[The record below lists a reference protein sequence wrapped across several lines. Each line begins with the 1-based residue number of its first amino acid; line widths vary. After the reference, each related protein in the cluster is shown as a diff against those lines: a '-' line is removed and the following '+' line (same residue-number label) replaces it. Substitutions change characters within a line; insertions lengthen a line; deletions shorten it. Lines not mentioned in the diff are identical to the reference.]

1 MVALFVPEVQREGPG
16 PLELGHRPRS
26 DWDRWAALTPSFK
39 WPDDAPLCAKQIDDG
54 PEMIFEGVS
63 EADKPK
69 QLGQCIRTI
78 AAAWFSQGWSQAEAV
93 EAIMEWGKAGL
104 DYPLDKTMV
113 RELVA
118 ETAMGRV
125 DCQENRPCP
134 AEYCEPDKC
143 PFPPAALGGAWFD
156 PGKVA
161 VVAST
166 RDARLD
172 KLDLLKAKG
181 RRKAI
186 DPITGETLQDE
197 SGREILEP
205 DYTLSPTKAATAV
218 VGSMDLCLDAADRS
232 KEPVIWRF
240 DRGIW
245 SPTGERA
252 ITNAVDEAVGDLS
265 YERGLR
271 ETLRR
276 VRARVDQV
284 AFNADPALMP
294 LLNGAIDLRT
304 GRFRSL
310 EPSDYMTFRYNAN
323 YDPAADYRPFL
334 WFLCSVLPDPRDVL
348 TAIDLYTAAA
358 IRHPFEVFVLLFGG
372 GSNGKGIFEKVLQ
385 HLLTPDRTTALKFDE
400 LSRSRFG
407 PGALLDKELWVVSE
421 VETAKDA
428 TAALKRVS
436 TGELIDTDVKYG
448 GRKQGQPHVLP
459 ILDANNAFDFG
470 DDSKGRRRRLVK
482 LDFPFTFDRGS
493 ADRPKDPTL
502 LETLTT
508 PEALAGV
515 VRLIAARAPSLF
527 KTRRIYRR
535 MSEEETESI
544 LKRQQDSLAY
554 FCDEC
559 LTTETPEVPGQRL
572 TTEAAYEVYLEYC
585 RLFNIPTPAGRSPF
599 GKYIKERFGQTSIA
613 TRIGNQGIRYYPGLW
628 ISKSAKTAY
637 AENCLSYSSNKA
649 ATGQQHDIG
658 TKIPISEWIATAA
671 TGEWSSVDI
680 EEILDEIYGMC
691 NFINSCESPQ
701 DITWRNYCD
710 FAVASVAAVAKDRCI
725 SNNLATGEKCP
736 VAKGNSPVAE
746 TSGIDRELSE
756 AEERQRQDE
765 ARKRTPEPKSIELSN
780 GQKLTNLKSIRL
792 LSEVE
797 RFTGIDGHIYG
808 PFRADEVASLPV
820 IHAKNLI
827 TRGVA
832 TPINPDPGSDSS
844 RVEVA
849 DHQQKCCH
857 RCGTRLAG
865 IGARQDPESLH
876 WYCMPCWPNRAAAEG
891 RA

>member
-1 MVALFVPEVQREGPG
+1 MPEVQRKGPG
-16 PLELGHRPRS
+16 PLELGHLPQS
-26 DWDRWAALTPSFK
+26 DWDRWAALTPPFK

-54 PEMIFEGVS
+54 PEMIFDGVS
-63 EADKPK
+63 EADKPE
-69 QLGQCIRTI
+69 QLKKCIRTV
-78 AAAWFSQGWSQAEAV
+78 AAGWFGYGWSQAEVIKVV
-93 EAIMEWGKAGL
+93 EEWPEAGL
-104 DYPLDKTMV
+104 DYPLDMGMV

-118 ETAMGRV
+118 KTAMEPV
-125 DCQENRPCP
+125 DCLNNCPCP
-134 AEYCEPDKC
+134 PGYCEKDKC
-143 PFPPAALGGAWFD
+143 EFPPAVMGGAWFD
-156 PGKVA
+156 PGKVPA
-161 VVAST
+161 VSLPQNSPT
-166 RDARLD
+166 LER
-172 KLDLLKAKG
+172 LDLLKAKG
-181 RRKAI
+181 RKKSI
-186 DPITGETLQDE
+186 DPITGGSVLDE
-197 SGREILEP
+197 AGQAVMEP
-205 DYTLSPTKAATAV
+205 DYTLSPTKAAATV
-218 VGSMDLCLDAADRS
+218 VGNMDLCLDATDRA
-232 KEPVIWRF
+232 KEPVIWQY

-245 SPTGERA
+245 VPTGEKA
-252 ITNAVDEAVGDLS
+252 ITNAIDEAVGDLS

-284 AFNADPALMP
+284 AFNTDPALMP
-294 LLNGAIDLRT
+294 LLNGAVDLRT
-304 GRFRSL
+304 GRFRAL
-310 EPSDYMTFRYNAN
+310 DRSDHMTFRYNAG
-323 YDPAADYRPFL
+323 YDPAADFRPFL
-334 WFLCSVLPDPRDVL
+334 WFLCTSLPDPRDVL

-358 IRHPFEVFVLLFGG
+358 IRLPFEVFVLLFGG

-385 HLLTPDRTTALKFDE
+385 HLLTHDRTTALKFDE

-470 DDSKGRRRRLVK
+470 DDSKGRRRRLIK
-482 LDFPFTFDRGS
+482 LDFPFTFDRGLT
-493 ADRPKDPTL
+493 DRPKDPLL
-502 LETLTT
+502 LEKLTT

-515 VRLIAARAPSLF
+515 VRLISIRAPSLL
-527 KTRRIYRR
+527 KDRRIYRR

-544 LKRQQDSLAY
+544 LKRQQHSLAY

-559 LTTETPEVPGQRL
+559 LTTETPDVPGQRL
-572 TTEAAYEVYLEYC
+572 TTEAAYGEYLEYC

-599 GKYIKERFGQTSIA
+599 GKQIRERFGQTSIA

-628 ISKSAKTAY
+628 VSKSAKTAY
-637 AENCLSYSSNKA
+637 AENCLRNRSYST
-649 ATGQQHDIG
+649 ATGQQHDID

-671 TGEWSSVDI
+671 TGDWSSVAI
-680 EEILDEIYGMC
+680 EEILEEIYRMY
-691 NFINSCESPQ
+691 NFINSCKSPQ
-701 DITWRNYCD
+701 DITWRNYLD

-725 SNNLATGEKCP
+725 PNYLATAEKCP
-736 VAKGNSPVAE
+736 VAKGNSHVAE
-746 TSGIDRELSE
+746 VSSIAQDLSE
-756 AEERQRQDE
+756 AEERRRQDE
-765 ARKRTPEPKSIELSN
+765 ARKRTPEPKSIELTN
-780 GQKLTNLKSIRL
+780 GQKLTNLKIIRL
-792 LSEVE
+792 LSEVD

-832 TPINPDPGSDSS
+832 SPINPDPGSESS
-844 RVEVA
+844 QVEVA

-857 RCGTRLAG
+857 RCGTHLAG

-876 WYCMPCWPNRAAAEG
+876 WYCIPCWPNRAAAEG